1 MPSANACLRASS
13 STVTGRADGLDY
25 GARGRSLPCCDVRP
39 IPGQRRT
46 VSVVVVVHDMVRELP
61 RTLRSLSPGYQ
72 RGMAPDDYEI
82 IVVDNRSSQPV
93 DPALVASFE
102 GRLTLERIDPAP
114 PSPAKAAN
122 RGLRLAG
129 GDLVGLI
136 VDGARLASPGL
147 LAEARRATCLAPRPI
162 ITAPSFHL
170 GPVRHMESAAAGYD
184 QATEDELLAK
194 TRWEDAGYRLF
205 EISTLAGSW
214 GRGLFGPAGESSS
227 LFCPRAIWDELGGL
241 DERFTLPG
249 GGLVNH
255 DLYRRACGLDGVELI
270 VLLGEG
276 TFHQFHG
283 GAATTRRFS
292 WDEMH
297 SEYQTI
303 TGVPHRPPAN
313 APLYVGPVHPALLPL
328 IERSARQ
335 AMNRLAT
342 HGK

>member
-1 MPSANACLRASS
+1 
-13 STVTGRADGLDY
+13 
-25 GARGRSLPCCDVRP
+25 VRP
-39 IPGQRRT
+39 IPGQRST
-46 VSVVVVVHDMVRELP
+46 ASVVVVVHEMARELP

-72 RGMAPDDYEI
+72 RGLTADDYEV
-82 IVVDNRSSQPV
+82 IVVDNGSRERV
-93 DPALVASFE
+93 DPDLIASF
-102 GRLTLERIDPAP
+102 GGHLRVERIDPAP
-114 PSPAKAAN
+114 PSPARAAN
-122 RGLRLAG
+122 LGLRLADG
-129 GDLVGLI
+129 NLVGLI

-147 LAEARRATCLAPRPI
+147 LAAARQAACLAPRPV
-162 ITAPSFHL
+162 ITAPAFHL
-170 GPVRHMESAAAGYD
+170 GPVLHMESTEAGYD
-184 QATEDELLAK
+184 RATEDELLAK
-194 TRWEDAGYRLF
+194 TRWGDAGYRLF
-205 EISTLAGSW
+205 EISSLAGSW

-297 SEYQTI
+297 SEYQAI
-303 TGVPHRPPAN
+303 TGVPHRPPMN
-313 APLYVGPVHPALLPL
+313 APLHVGPVHPALLPL

-335 AMNRLAT
+335 AMNRLAA